1 MRWECCWI
9 GRPWLP
15 RWLRKPGLDGPLR
28 DIVSSPTGTGEAVPI
43 G

>member
-15 RWLRKPGLDGPLR
+15 RWLRSLVSMVLCDR
-28 DIVSSPTGTGEAVPI
+28 VSSPTGTGEAVPI